1 MEYSNCLNVMKTII
15 VLTLFFTATVTSANV
30 PFEGKQAVVT
40 AEFIY
45 LQDEVAFP
53 SCHASTIAETS
64 EDVAR
69 GLAARTK
76 PRRGIWFSR
85 QENGTWTDP
94 RLPMVCAHRP
104 PLSYR
109 VIYYGD
115 ELFCLQGGL
124 PKTSGASGHLCR

>member
-1 MEYSNCLNVMKTII
+1 MKTII

-64 EDVAR
+64 EGVVAAWFGGTHEKHPDVTVYSAKYDDADLSPE
-69 GLAARTK
+69 GYIYTAAGDAGDRLCGTVSYK
-76 PRRGIWFSR
+76 P
-85 QENGTWTDP
+85 Q
-94 RLPMVCAHRP
+94 
-104 PLSYR
+104 
-109 VIYYGD
+109 
-115 ELFCLQGGL
+115 
-124 PKTSGASGHLCR
+124 K